1 MSRSPLALATG
12 VFLVLAGSIWI
23 LQGLDVAFAPQSFM
37 TDDRRWVLWGGFALV
52 LGVFLTFRFFRK

>member
-1 MSRSPLALATG
+1 MSKSPLAFAAG

-37 TDDRRWVLWGGFALV
+37 TDNRSWVLWGAIAV
-52 LGVFLTFRFFRK
+52 ILGVLLAFRSLGK

>member
-1 MSRSPLALATG
+1 MSKSPLTLATG

-37 TDDRRWVLWGGFALV
+37 TDDRWWVLWGAIAV
-52 LGVFLTFRFFRK
+52 ILGVLLAFRSLRK